1 MSGKRLS
8 IEVRAEIAAF
18 YPTKSMGELAK
29 QYGVSK
35 STVQNIIKKKK
46 MFGTVVDR
54 PKSGRPRISSQ
65 RDDRRLFR
73 MSMANRFAT
82 AGILRQMWHVNACIS
97 TVKSRLFS
105 FGLRGCI
112 AKRKPPLTILH
123 RQMRLAWC
131 QARKDWTTEQ
141 WRNVIFTDESAFS
154 LFPNSIHPV
163 IRRRPHEAFSPTCI
177 SISNKWRTPK
187 VMVWGAIS
195 GAGVGPLH
203 FCVGNVNQHVY
214 KSILEE
220 HVDYLSNGLMV
231 QDNAPCH
238 KTLLIR
244 QWMEDN
250 GIVTIPWPSCSPDL
264 NPIEQVWSAMKT
276 NIQGKRFSSKA
287 ELWTELQ
294 RIWFNFSPSFIHRY
308 IDSMPRRVK
317 AVIDARGGVT
327 RF

>member
-1 MSGKRLS
+1 MH
-8 IEVRAEIAAF
+8 F
-18 YPTKSMGELAK
+18 NFK
-29 QYGVSK
+29 Q
-35 STVQNIIKKKK
+35 I
-46 MFGTVVDR
+46 
-54 PKSGRPRISSQ
+54 
-65 RDDRRLFR
+65 
-73 MSMANRFAT
+73 
-82 AGILRQMWHVNACIS
+82 
-97 TVKSRLFS
+97 
-105 FGLRGCI
+105 
-112 AKRKPPLTILH
+112 
-123 RQMRLAWC
+123 
-131 QARKDWTTEQ
+131 
-141 WRNVIFTDESAFS
+141 
-154 LFPNSIHPV
+154 
-163 IRRRPHEAFSPTCI
+163 
-177 SISNKWRTPK
+177 

-195 GAGVGPLH
+195 RAGVGQLH

-231 QDNAPCH
+231 QDNALCH

-276 NIQGKRFSSKA
+276 NIQGKRFSSKV

-294 RIWFNFSPSFIHRY
+294 RIWFNFSPSFIYRY

-317 AVIDARGGVT
+317 AVIDARCDVT